1 MASNYLTP
9 MLLTTGVSFVNHW
22 YNTGQVDLKILLE
35 GGIATGLLALFNNIP
50 GFAGVS
56 AGIAWV
62 AFAALMIGPVQNP
75 SPAANLLKIT
85 GS

>member
-1 MASNYLTP
+1 MSDGYLTP

-22 YNTGQVDLKILLE
+22 YNTNSIDLKILLE

-50 GFAGVS
+50 GFSGVS
-56 AGIAWV
+56 TGIAWIAFV
-62 AFAALMIGPVQNP
+62 AMMIGPIQNP